1 MERRVLERRLLGH
14 RFVELIMATHERVD
28 MRQFGGPTRATRPGL
43 GRALALGVSLALAI
57 ATLAVGPAAATPQM
71 RGKVDPALLRVAEGA
86 PSSTLSIIVRE
97 RRPST
102 SVAEDAVRGL
112 GGVVTRELS
121 IVGGFAAELPGAA
134 IAELAGSQ
142 AVARVWGDA
151 RIRVNTVDM
160 SMYDA
165 LPENLVWQDG
175 IHLLQARMYR
185 GMQFLGAGVT
195 VALIDTGVS
204 PLADLGDRVLAR
216 VDFTPEHDGYDRYGH
231 GTHMAGLIAGSG
243 QESFFAYQGVA
254 PGANLVSVKVAGAD
268 GSTDVSI
275 VLAAIE
281 WVVAHRSQYGIRV
294 LNLSFG
300 TDATQPYSVDPLD
313 YAVERAWFSGISVVV
328 AAGNRGPGAGTIDK
342 PGDDPY
348 VITVGA
354 ADLNNTLMNSKDDR
368 VAPFSSRGPT
378 QDGFAKPDVVAPGI
392 TLVSQRA
399 EGSTVD
405 RYHAEARVGE
415 SYFKGTGTSQ
425 AAAVVSGILALA
437 YEANPRLTPDVAKA
451 IIVGTAQ
458 SYLASQP
465 GAGAGLVDAA
475 AALAAVRK
483 STFRKYPANRGLTPS
498 TGLGSLE
505 GSRGSYHVYADL
517 DGDGVQELVQGEVDV
532 LGQVWDGRSWS
543 ARSWSGDSWASS
555 PWSEYVVSSADGA
568 LATMEASGWS
578 ARSWSGTSWD
588 GRSWSDQDWTAR
600 SWSGGLWG

>member
-1 MERRVLERRLLGH
+1 MERSVLERRLLGH
-14 RFVELIMATHERVD
+14 RLLELIMRSHDGVGMRHFGER
-28 MRQFGGPTRATRPGL
+28 TTATRPRVA
-43 GRALALGVSLALAI
+43 RAFALGVSLALAI
-57 ATLAVGPAAATPQM
+57 ATVAVGPVSAASQAL
-71 RGKVDPALLRVAEGA
+71 GKVDPALLQVAERA
-86 PSSTLSIIVRE
+86 PHSTFSVIVRE
-97 RRPST
+97 RTPS
-102 SVAEDAVRGL
+102 SSEAEDAVGDL
-112 GGVVTRELS
+112 GGRVTRELS
-121 IVGGFAAELPGAA
+121 IVGGFAAELPGTG
-134 IAELAGSQ
+134 IAELAASE

-165 LPENLVWQDG
+165 LPANLVWQDG
-175 IHLLQARMYR
+175 IHLFQARMYK
-185 GMQFLGAGVT
+185 GMQYLGAGVT
-195 VALIDTGVS
+195 VALVDTGVS

-216 VDFTPEHDGYDRYGH
+216 VDFTPERDGYDRYGH

-254 PGANLVSVKVAGAD
+254 PKANLVSVKVAGAD
-268 GSTDVSI
+268 GSTDVSV

-281 WVVAHRSQYGIRV
+281 WVVAHRTQYKIRV

-300 TDATQPYSVDPLD
+300 TDATQPYSIDPLD

-328 AAGNRGPGAGTIDK
+328 AAGNRGPAAGTIDK

-354 ADLNNTLMNSKDDR
+354 ADLNSTLMNTKDDK
-368 VAPFSSRGPT
+368 VALFSSQGPT
-378 QDGFAKPDVVAPGI
+378 QDGFAKPDLVAPGI
-392 TLVSQRA
+392 TLVSGRA
-399 EGSTVD
+399 AGSTVD
-405 RYHAEARVGE
+405 RYHAAARVGE

-437 YEANPRLTPDVAKA
+437 YEANPKLTPDVAKA

-483 STFRKYPANRGLTPS
+483 GTFKRYPANRGLTPS

-505 GSRGSYHVYADL
+505 GSRGTYHVYADL

-543 ARSWSGDSWASS
+543 ARSWSTDTWASS
-555 PWSEYVVSSADGA
+555 PWSGYVVSSAGGA